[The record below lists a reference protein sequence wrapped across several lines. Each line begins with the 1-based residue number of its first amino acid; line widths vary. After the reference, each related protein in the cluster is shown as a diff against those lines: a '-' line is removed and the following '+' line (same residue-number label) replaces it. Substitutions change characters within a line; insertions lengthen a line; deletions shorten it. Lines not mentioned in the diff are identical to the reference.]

1 MAGKPKQGLDYAGWA
16 TNIFD
21 GDTKIDRLL
30 DAQGWIGF
38 SVYFY
43 LCQMA
48 YKFDGYFYRWS
59 YADSASTARRMGGG
73 VKSGT
78 VEETVRYCLQIGLFD
93 QRLFDEWNILTS
105 RGIQRRFFAVIKDK
119 RRRAVITDYWLL
131 EKDEQTEGLEKRAD
145 LEHDCGK
152 DGDVCSKDEEKC
164 CKDSPERKEKEK
176 KEKDTPLTPRRGGPT
191 AKLRGEV
198 DPFTLGDGAN
208 GPGPGQRGRS
218 DCKANTEYASRREP
232 EPDFSGLSPE
242 LAAKVGDWLRY
253 KRERRE
259 NYKPMGLKSLLTSV
273 RKQAWQYGDEAVISL
288 IDQSMAANY
297 QGIIWDK
304 LERGRSFG
312 GNDRRETG
320 RTFTEIAEMM
330 DGGELF

>member
-16 TNIFD
+16 TNMFD

-131 EKDEQTEGLEKRAD
+131 EEDEKSEGLEKCAD

-152 DGDVCSKDEEKC
+152 DGDVCSKDGEKR

-176 KEKDTPLTPRRGGPT
+176 KEKDTPLTPRRGGAT
-191 AKLRGEV
+191 AGLRGE
-198 DPFTLGDGAN
+198 DTGDGAN
-208 GPGPGQRGRS
+208 GLGSKEPNAVEQQGMDNRR
-218 DCKANTEYASRREP
+218 ANTGTPPGASLAGFSPALAEKVQDWLQYKGERREP
-232 EPDFSGLSPE
+232 
-242 LAAKVGDWLRY
+242 
-253 KRERRE
+253 
-259 NYKPMGLKSLLTSV
+259 YKPMGLKSLLSAI
-273 RKQAWQYGDEAVISL
+273 RKQARQYGEEAVISL
-288 IDQSMAANY
+288 IDQCMAANY
-297 QGIIWDK
+297 RGIIWDK
-304 LERGRSFG
+304 LERGRPFG
-312 GNDRRETG
+312 GNDRREPG

>member
-59 YADSASTARRMGGG
+59 YADSASPARRMGGG

-105 RGIQRRFFAVIKDK
+105 RGIQKRFFAVIKDK

-131 EKDEQTEGLEKRAD
+131 KEDEKSEGLEKCAD

-152 DGDVCSKDEEKC
+152 DGDICSKDGEKR
-164 CKDSPERKEKEK
+164 CKDSPEEK
-176 KEKDTPLTPRRGGPT
+176 KRKRKKKIPPLPPVGAARRPDYGTRIRAT
-191 AKLRGEV
+191 A
-198 DPFTLGDGAN
+198 PMALGA
-208 GPGPGQRGRS
+208 
-218 DCKANTEYASRREP
+218 
-232 EPDFSGLSPE
+232 
-242 LAAKVGDWLRY
+242 
-253 KRERRE
+253 
-259 NYKPMGLKSLLTSV
+259 KSLMQSSSKVSITAAPIRARLQARAWRAFRRLWRKKSRTGCNTRGSGGKITSPW
-273 RKQAWQYGDEAVISL
+273 A
-288 IDQSMAANY
+288 
-297 QGIIWDK
+297 
-304 LERGRSFG
+304 
-312 GNDRRETG
+312 
-320 RTFTEIAEMM
+320 
-330 DGGELF
+330 